1 MSYLILY
8 GLFAL
13 WVLFDGLGRKTG
25 GSAILW
31 AVGTLFL
38 GPIILPIYLASRP
51 LKQGEVREGGKAWNV
66 LKNFAI
72 LWTIVMAIV
81 SISALMSVAKGTE
94 NLTSDAARA
103 GAGIGMA
110 LGMGLLGALWFFPT
124 TGAALLGFLM
134 KKNSII
140 ENGPTG
146 PLFGQVS
153 AANAV
158 GGWAGLSGVAFVA
171 LILATVATVTKTGS
185 SASTTNDAST
195 GFTSTGSASLHAW
208 EVTQKTNP
216 MDGTKEAYLSLDASN
231 EIAGFIGSQRPTLTI
246 QCKKHRPEVVVN
258 VGMPLQSEYGEYDT
272 YKVRVKFDDSQPIAQ
287 RWTGATN
294 NEAAFSQ
301 NPKQLVRQLSQSN
314 TFLFEFTPFEK
325 AETTVTFSVSGLK
338 GKLQPVQDVCGLTI

>member
-13 WVLFDGLGRKTG
+13 WLLFDGFGRKMG
-25 GSAILW
+25 ASAILW
-31 AVGTLFL
+31 TVGTLFL

-72 LWTIVMAIV
+72 LWTIVMVIA
-81 SISALMSVAKGTE
+81 SIAALMGVAKGTE

-110 LGMGLLGALWFFPT
+110 LGMGLLGAVWFFPT
-124 TGAALLGFLM
+124 MGAALLGFLM
-134 KKNSII
+134 KKNSIV

-146 PLFGQVS
+146 PLIGQNTT
-153 AANAV
+153 ANAV
-158 GGWAGLSGVAFVA
+158 GGWAGLSGVAVVA
-171 LILATVATVTKTGS
+171 MILVGIASVSSTGT
-185 SASTTNDAST
+185 SASTDRGTGESVST
-195 GFTSTGSASLHAW
+195 RSSTGSHSW
-208 EVTQKTNP
+208 EVSQKTND
-216 MDGTKEAYLSLDASN
+216 MDGTKEAYLSVAASN
-231 EIAGFIGSQRPTLTI
+231 EIAGFIGSHRPTLII
-246 QCKKHRPEVVVN
+246 QCKKLKPEVLVN
-258 VGMPLQSEYGEYDT
+258 LGMPLQTEYGQYDS
-272 YKVRVKFDDSQPIAQ
+272 YDVRVKFDDGKPIAQ

-338 GKLQPVQDVCGLTI
+338 EKFETLQDVCGFTM

>member
-13 WVLFDGLGRKTG
+13 WVLFDGLGRKMG
-25 GSAILW
+25 ASAILW
-31 AVGTLFL
+31 TAGTLFL

-51 LKQGEVREGGKAWNV
+51 LKQGEVREGGKAWNI

-81 SISALMSVAKGTE
+81 SISVLMSVANGTG

-110 LGMGLLGALWFFPT
+110 LGMGLLAALWFFPT
-124 TGAALLGFLM
+124 MGAALLGFLM
-134 KKNSII
+134 KKNSIV

-146 PLFGQVS
+146 PLIGQTS
-153 AANAV
+153 TANAV

-171 LILATVATVTKTGS
+171 LILATVAAVTKTET
-185 SASTTNDAST
+185 SASTNSDSGGSLTSSSST
-195 GFTSTGSASLHAW
+195 TLRGW
-208 EVTQKTNP
+208 EVSQKTNE
-216 MDGTKEAYLSLDASN
+216 MDGVKAAYISLPASN
-231 EIAGFIGSQRPTLTI
+231 EIAGFIGSQRPTLVI
-246 QCKKHRPEVVVN
+246 QCKKQKPEVVVN
-258 VGMPLQSEYGEYDT
+258 VGMPLQSEYGEYDI
-272 YKVRVKFDDSQPIAQ
+272 YRVRVKFDDGKPVAQ

-301 NPKQLVRQLSQSN
+301 NPKQLIKQLSQSN

-338 GKLQPVQDVCGLTI
+338 EKFATVQDVCGFTM